1 MSDTLTVA
9 LIFKGETML
18 WKRTLD
24 RNIKTVE
31 LRSNPVIIRVNNF
44 NEKSAKEFA
53 VEIAKAHN
61 TGQSIIPVIIDSY
74 GGEVYSLMSMIASI
88 KSSEIPIA
96 TIVEGKA
103 MSCGV
108 ILFSC
113 GTEGHRY
120 ITEDA
125 TLMVHDVSSASW
137 GKNSEIQ
144 ASAEEVKRLNN
155 KIYKI
160 LSENSN
166 KSEKWFNKQLND
178 KGRADW
184 FIESSEA
191 IDLGLADK
199 VGMPKLEIN
208 VKLDI
213 NLREIT

>member
-1 MSDTLTVA
+1 
-9 LIFKGETML
+9 ML
-18 WKRTLD
+18 WKRTID
-24 RNIKTVE
+24 SNIKTVE
-31 LRSNPVIIRVNNF
+31 LRSSPVIIRVNKF
-44 NEKSAKEFA
+44 DEKSAKDFA
-53 VEIAKAHN
+53 DKIASAHN
-61 TGQSIIPVIIDSY
+61 TGQDVIPVVIDSY
-74 GGEVYSLMSMIASI
+74 GGQVYSLMSMIASI
-88 KSSEIPIA
+88 KSSELPVA

-113 GTEGHRY
+113 GTEGYRY

-125 TLMVHDVSSASW
+125 TLMIHDVSAGSW

-144 ASAEEVKRLNN
+144 ASAEETKRLNN
-155 KIYKI
+155 RIYKI

-166 KSEKWFNKQLND
+166 KSEKWFNKQLNE

-184 FIESSEA
+184 FIESKEA

-199 VGMPKLEIN
+199 IGMPKLEIS

-213 NLREIT
+213 NLRE

>member
-1 MSDTLTVA
+1 MV
-9 LIFKGETML
+9 
-18 WKRTLD
+18 
-24 RNIKTVE
+24 
-31 LRSNPVIIRVNNF
+31 
-44 NEKSAKEFA
+44 
-53 VEIAKAHN
+53 
-61 TGQSIIPVIIDSY
+61 
-74 GGEVYSLMSMIASI
+74 ASI
-88 KSSEIPIA
+88 KNSELPVA

-108 ILFSC
+108 VLFSC
-113 GTEGHRY
+113 GTEGYRY

-125 TLMVHDVSSASW
+125 TLMIHDVSSMAW

-144 ASAEEVKRLNN
+144 ASAEEVKRLND
-155 KIYKI
+155 KIYRI
-160 LSENSN
+160 LSTNSN

-184 FIESSEA
+184 FIESTEA

>member
-1 MSDTLTVA
+1 VPFL
-9 LIFKGETML
+9 FKGDNML
-18 WKRTLD
+18 WKRNID
-24 RNIKTVE
+24 SNIKSVE
-31 LRSNPVIIRVNNF
+31 LRSSPVIIRVNKF
-44 NEKSAKEFA
+44 DEKSAKEFA
-53 VEIAKAHN
+53 DKMASAHN
-61 TGQSIIPVIIDSY
+61 TGQSVIPVIIDSY
-74 GGEVYSLMSMIASI
+74 GGQVYSLMSMIASI
-88 KSSEIPIA
+88 KNSELPVA

-113 GTEGHRY
+113 GTEGYRY

-125 TLMVHDVSSASW
+125 TLMIHDVSSASW

-144 ASAEEVKRLNN
+144 ASAEEVKRLNE

-160 LSENSN
+160 LSANSN
-166 KSEKWFNKQLND
+166 KSEKWFNKQLNE

-184 FIESSEA
+184 FIESKEA

-208 VKLDI
+208 IKLDI
-213 NLREIT
+213 NLQEVT

>member
-1 MSDTLTVA
+1 
-9 LIFKGETML
+9 ML
-18 WKRTLD
+18 WKRTMD
-24 RNIKTVE
+24 SNIKTVE
-31 LRSNPVIIRVNNF
+31 LRSDPVIIRVNKF
-44 NEKSAKEFA
+44 DEKSAKEFA
-53 VEIAKAHN
+53 EKIASAHN
-61 TGQSIIPVIIDSY
+61 TGQSVIPVIIDSY
-74 GGEVYSLMSMIASI
+74 GGQVYSLMSMIASI

-113 GTEGHRY
+113 GTEGYRY

-125 TLMVHDVSSASW
+125 TLMIHDVSSASW

-144 ASAEEVKRLNN
+144 ASAEEVKRLNE

-166 KSEKWFNKQLND
+166 KSEKWFNKQLNE

-184 FIESSEA
+184 FIESKEA

-199 VGMPKLEIN
+199 IGMPKLEIN

-213 NLREIT
+213 NLQEVT

>member
-1 MSDTLTVA
+1 
-9 LIFKGETML
+9 ML

-24 RNIKTVE
+24 RNIKSVE
-31 LRSNPVIIRVNNF
+31 LRSSPVIIRVNKF
-44 NEKSAKEFA
+44 DEKSAKEFA
-53 VEIAKAHN
+53 EDIAKAHN

-74 GGEVYSLMSMIASI
+74 GGQVYSLMSMVASI
-88 KSSEIPIA
+88 KNSELPVA

-108 ILFSC
+108 VLFSC
-113 GTEGHRY
+113 GTEGYRY

-125 TLMVHDVSSASW
+125 TLMIHDVSSMAW

-144 ASAEEVKRLNN
+144 ASAEEVKRLND
-155 KIYKI
+155 KIYGI
-160 LSENSN
+160 LSTNSN

-184 FIESSEA
+184 FIESTEA

-213 NLREIT
+213 K

>member
-1 MSDTLTVA
+1 
-9 LIFKGETML
+9 ML
-18 WKRTLD
+18 WKRNID
-24 RNIKTVE
+24 KNIKTVE
-31 LRSNPVIIRVNNF
+31 LRSSPVVIRVNKF
-44 NEKSAKEFA
+44 DEKSAKEFA
-53 VEIAKAHN
+53 EKIASAHN
-61 TGQSIIPVIIDSY
+61 TGQSVIPVIIDSY
-74 GGEVYSLMSMIASI
+74 GGQVYSLMSMIASI
-88 KSSEIPIA
+88 KSSELPIA

-113 GTEGHRY
+113 GTEGYRY

-125 TLMVHDVSSASW
+125 TLMIHDVSSASW

-144 ASAEEVKRLNN
+144 ASAEEVKRLNE

-160 LSENSN
+160 LSANSN
-166 KSEKWFNKQLND
+166 KSEKWFNKQLNE

-184 FIESSEA
+184 FIESKEA

-208 VKLDI
+208 IKLDI
-213 NLREIT
+213 NLQEVT

>member
-1 MSDTLTVA
+1 MSRTLTVA

>member
-1 MSDTLTVA
+1 
-9 LIFKGETML
+9 
-18 WKRTLD
+18 
-24 RNIKTVE
+24 
-31 LRSNPVIIRVNNF
+31 
-44 NEKSAKEFA
+44 
-53 VEIAKAHN
+53 
-61 TGQSIIPVIIDSY
+61 
-74 GGEVYSLMSMIASI
+74 MSMIASI
-88 KSSEIPIA
+88 KNSELPVA

-113 GTEGHRY
+113 GTEGYRY

-125 TLMVHDVSSASW
+125 TLMIHDVSSASW

-144 ASAEEVKRLNN
+144 ASAEEVKRLNDR
-155 KIYKI
+155 IYKI

-166 KSEKWFNKQLND
+166 KSEKWFNKQLNE

-184 FIESSEA
+184 FIESKEA

-199 VGMPKLEIN
+199 IGMPKLEIS

-213 NLREIT
+213 NLQEVT

>member
-1 MSDTLTVA
+1 
-9 LIFKGETML
+9 ML
-18 WKRTLD
+18 WKRNID
-24 RNIKTVE
+24 SNIKTVE
-31 LRSNPVIIRVNNF
+31 LRSSPVIIRVNKF
-44 NEKSAKEFA
+44 DEKSAKDFA
-53 VEIAKAHN
+53 DKMASAHN
-61 TGQSIIPVIIDSY
+61 TGQSVIPVIIDSY
-74 GGEVYSLMSMIASI
+74 GGQVYSLMSMIASI
-88 KSSEIPIA
+88 KNSELPVA

-113 GTEGHRY
+113 GTEGYRY

-125 TLMVHDVSSASW
+125 TLMIHDVSSASW

-144 ASAEEVKRLNN
+144 ASAEEVKRLNE

-160 LSENSN
+160 LSANSN
-166 KSEKWFNKQLND
+166 KSEKWFNKQLNE

-184 FIESSEA
+184 FIESKEA

-208 VKLDI
+208 IKLDI
-213 NLREIT
+213 NLQEVT

>member
-1 MSDTLTVA
+1 
-9 LIFKGETML
+9 ML

-24 RNIKTVE
+24 RNIKSVE
-31 LRSNPVIIRVNNF
+31 LRSSPVIIRVNKF
-44 NEKSAKEFA
+44 DEKSAKEFA
-53 VEIAKAHN
+53 EDIAKAHN

-74 GGEVYSLMSMIASI
+74 GGQVYSLMSMVASI
-88 KSSEIPIA
+88 KNSELPVA

-108 ILFSC
+108 VLFSC
-113 GTEGHRY
+113 GTEGYRY

-125 TLMVHDVSSASW
+125 TLMIHDVSSMAW

-144 ASAEEVKRLNN
+144 ASAEEVKRLND
-155 KIYKI
+155 KIYRI
-160 LSENSN
+160 LSTNSN

-184 FIESSEA
+184 FIESTEA

-199 VGMPKLEIN
+199 VGMPTLAIN

-213 NLREIT
+213 NVREIT

>member
-1 MSDTLTVA
+1 
-9 LIFKGETML
+9 ML
-18 WKRTLD
+18 WKRNID
-24 RNIKTVE
+24 KNIKTVE
-31 LRSNPVIIRVNNF
+31 LRSSPVVIRVNKF
-44 NEKSAKEFA
+44 DEKSAKDFA
-53 VEIAKAHN
+53 EKIASAHN
-61 TGQSIIPVIIDSY
+61 TGQSVIPVIIDSY
-74 GGEVYSLMSMIASI
+74 GGQVYSLMSMIASI
-88 KSSEIPIA
+88 KNSELPVA

-113 GTEGHRY
+113 GTEGYRY

-125 TLMVHDVSSASW
+125 TLMIHDVSSASW

-144 ASAEEVKRLNN
+144 ASAEEVKRLNE

-160 LSENSN
+160 LSANSN
-166 KSEKWFNKQLND
+166 KSEKWFNKQLNE

-184 FIESSEA
+184 FIESKEA

-208 VKLDI
+208 IKLDI
-213 NLREIT
+213 NLQEVT

>member
-1 MSDTLTVA
+1 
-9 LIFKGETML
+9 ML

>member
-1 MSDTLTVA
+1 
-9 LIFKGETML
+9 ML

-125 TLMVHDVSSASW
+125 T
-137 GKNSEIQ
+137 
-144 ASAEEVKRLNN
+144 
-155 KIYKI
+155 
-160 LSENSN
+160 
-166 KSEKWFNKQLND
+166 
-178 KGRADW
+178 
-184 FIESSEA
+184 
-191 IDLGLADK
+191 
-199 VGMPKLEIN
+199 
-208 VKLDI
+208 
-213 NLREIT
+213 

>member
-1 MSDTLTVA
+1 
-9 LIFKGETML
+9 ML

-24 RNIKTVE
+24 RNIKSVE
-31 LRSNPVIIRVNNF
+31 LRSNPVIIRVNKF
-44 NEKSAKEFA
+44 DEKSSKEFA
-53 VEIAKAHN
+53 DEIAKAHN

-74 GGEVYSLMSMIASI
+74 GGQVYSLMSMIASI
-88 KSSEIPIA
+88 KSSELPVA

-108 ILFSC
+108 VLFSC

-125 TLMVHDVSSASW
+125 TLMIHDVSSMAW

-144 ASAEEVKRLNN
+144 ATAEEVKRLND
-155 KIYKI
+155 KIYGI
-160 LSENSN
+160 LSTNSN

-184 FIESSEA
+184 FIESAEA

-213 NLREIT
+213 NLQEIT